1 MRKIFK
7 LSWPVMLG
15 VVLQNLLG
23 TVDLYFV
30 GKLGTTEIAAVSL
43 INSLL
48 MVIYMLSTLISAG
61 AIANVSRAYGE
72 GNIEKIRQLTGKS
85 YFISLILG
93 VGVSFITVILAYP
106 LITKLYKADAATLT
120 AAYTFALVSFA
131 ATFIVFMN
139 STLKTIIQ
147 ATGDTKTPLYIFGLC
162 NLINMILDPI
172 LMFGLDLGIQGA
184 AWATA
189 LANLIGCILLNRLV
203 LKKFYNNK
211 MKQITQYFTL
221 EWRSIKPILT
231 VGGWACIQSIARP
244 LTGILMTSLVLTVG
258 GVKATAAFGAGGQVL
273 NYTFIFLSGLSMA
286 ISILVGQ
293 SLGEGKVGRCNKIIH
308 EGLKLA
314 FINMIIFAIPY
325 LIFPKQV
332 ISIVA
337 REPEVINIG
346 VEYLRIVYIGV
357 IAVVFPDILGAA
369 FRGAGDTY
377 PPMIASILAN
387 VVFKLPCAY
396 VLAVLCKVGTKGIWI
411 AIALSVIVE
420 GIMMIK
426 YFKRG
431 TWKEKKI

>member
-1 MRKIFK
+1 MRKIFE

-30 GKLGTTEIAAVSL
+30 GKLGTTELAAVSL

-48 MVIYMLSTLISAG
+48 IVIFMLSTLVSAG
-61 AIANVSRAYGE
+61 AIASVSRAYGE
-72 GNIEKIRQLTGKS
+72 GDIGKIQQLTGKS
-85 YFISLILG
+85 YFLSMVLGIS
-93 VGVSFITVILAYP
+93 VSFITVIGAYP
-106 LITKLYKADAATLT
+106 LITNLYKADTATLT

-131 ATFIVFMN
+131 GTFIVFMN

-147 ATGDTKTPLYIFGLC
+147 ATGDTKAPLYIFGLC
-162 NLINMILDPI
+162 NIVNMILDPI
-172 LMFGLDLGIQGA
+172 LMFVLGLGIQGA
-184 AWATA
+184 AWATL
-189 LANLIGCILLNRLV
+189 LANLIGCILLNRLI
-203 LKKFYNNK
+203 LIKFYNNK
-211 MKQITQYFTL
+211 MKEMLKYFIFK
-221 EWRSIKPILT
+221 WKSIKPILT

-244 LTGILMTSLVLTVG
+244 LTGIFMTSLVLQVG

-273 NYTFIFLSGLSMA
+273 NYTFIFLSGLAMA

-293 SLGEGKVGRCNKIIH
+293 SLGEKKVGKCNKIIH

-314 FINMIIFAIPY
+314 LINMAIFAIPY
-325 LIFPKQV
+325 LIFPRQI
-332 ISIVA
+332 ISIVT

-346 VEYLRIVYIGV
+346 VEYLKIVYIGV

-369 FRGAGDTY
+369 FKGAGDTY

-396 VLAVLCKVGTKGIWI
+396 ILAVLFKVGTRGIWI
-411 AIALSVIVE
+411 AIALSIIVE
-420 GIMMIK
+420 GVMMIR
-426 YFKRG
+426 YFKQG

>member
-1 MRKIFK
+1 M
-7 LSWPVMLG
+7 
-15 VVLQNLLG
+15 
-23 TVDLYFV
+23 TV
-30 GKLGTTEIAAVSL
+30 
-43 INSLL
+43 
-48 MVIYMLSTLISAG
+48 
-61 AIANVSRAYGE
+61 
-72 GNIEKIRQLTGKS
+72 
-85 YFISLILG
+85 
-93 VGVSFITVILAYP
+93 
-106 LITKLYKADAATLT
+106 
-120 AAYTFALVSFA
+120 AYTFALVSFA

-203 LKKFYNNK
+203 LQKFYNNK
-211 MKQITQYFTL
+211 MKQITRYFTL

-244 LTGILMTSLVLTVG
+244 LTGTLMTSLVLTVG

-293 SLGEGKVGRCNKIIH
+293 SLGEGKIDRCNKIIH

-346 VEYLRIVYIGV
+346 IEYLRIVYIGV

-396 VLAVLCKVGTKGIWI
+396 VLAVLCKVGTKGVWI

-426 YFKRG
+426 YFKKG